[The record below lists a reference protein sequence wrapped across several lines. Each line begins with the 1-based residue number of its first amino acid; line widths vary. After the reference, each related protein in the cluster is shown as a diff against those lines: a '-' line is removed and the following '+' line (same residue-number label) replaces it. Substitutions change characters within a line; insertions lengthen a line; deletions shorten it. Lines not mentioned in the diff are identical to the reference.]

1 VDEAESE
8 IRSLYG
14 NDIGI
19 TSAQF
24 ILKTIK
30 EFISGI
36 TTFMLSIAVVA
47 LLVGA
52 VGIITTLYTSV
63 MERTREI
70 GTMKAIGAQS
80 RDVLSLFLS
89 EAIMIG
95 VIGATV
101 GIVVGIGGGFVLTA
115 AMTGGEG
122 PSMTAV
128 FFPQDLAMIWFLS
141 VGLSALAGF
150 YPAVKASRMPPI
162 VALRR
167 E

>member
-1 VDEAESE
+1 
-8 IRSLYG
+8 
-14 NDIGI
+14 
-19 TSAQF
+19 
-24 ILKTIK
+24 
-30 EFISGI
+30 
-36 TTFMLSIAVVA
+36 
-47 LLVGA
+47 
-52 VGIITTLYTSV
+52 
-63 MERTREI
+63 
-70 GTMKAIGAQS
+70 AIGAQS

-101 GIVVGIGGGFVLTA
+101 GIMVGIAGGIVLTTV
-115 AMTGGEG
+115 MTSSGEG
-122 PSMTAV
+122 PRMNAV

-150 YPAVKASRMPPI
+150 YPALKASKLAPI